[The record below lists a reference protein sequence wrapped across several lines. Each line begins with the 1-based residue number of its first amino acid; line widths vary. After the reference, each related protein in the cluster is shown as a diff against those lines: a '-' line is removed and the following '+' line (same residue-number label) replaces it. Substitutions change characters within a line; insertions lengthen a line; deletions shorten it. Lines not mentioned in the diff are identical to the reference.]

1 MEIKELAR
9 RIDGLF
15 LPKSKYPQDPIYF
28 VEVQYQRDDDLYW
41 GLITEVFVYL
51 NQY

>member
-15 LPKSKYPQDPIYF
+15 LPKPEYPQDPIYF
-28 VEVQYQRDDDLYW
+28 VVSEACRRMRHST
-41 GLITEVFVYL
+41 ISE
-51 NQY
+51 